1 MVTLP
6 QMSDVETLE
15 DLPPVAHAT
24 IAYLGPVSP
33 HWELRGHFGEE
44 KMLDDFWARVHARL
58 LLLPKHDP
66 QFRRNRERVNR
77 DAERELIRLDW
88 DLGDEEPARQPRREQ
103 APAPVAEAAP
113 PVEAVEAE
121 PVEAEPVEAE
131 SVEAELV
138 EAEPVEAEPVEAEP
152 VEEEAVEAEVEAPE
166 AVEADAPEADAA
178 EAAAAEDAAP
188 EAETAEDE
196 AAPAE
201 EAPAEES

>member
-1 MVTLP
+1 
-6 QMSDVETLE
+6 MSDVETLE

-88 DLGDEEPARQPRREQ
+88 DLGDEEPPRQPRRDE
-103 APAPVAEAAP
+103 APVEVAEAAP
-113 PVEAVEAE
+113 VEEEAA
-121 PVEAEPVEAE
+121 PVEAEEAAPAEAEEVAPVEAE
-131 SVEAELV
+131 A
-138 EAEPVEAEPVEAEP
+138 AP
-152 VEEEAVEAEVEAPE
+152 VEEEAAPAEAE
-166 AVEADAPEADAA
+166 
-178 EAAAAEDAAP
+178 
-188 EAETAEDE
+188 E

-201 EAPAEES
+201 DA

>member
-103 APAPVAEAAP
+103 PAPVAEAAP
-113 PVEAVEAE
+113 PAEAA
-121 PVEAEPVEAE
+121 
-131 SVEAELV
+131 

-196 AAPAE
+196 VAPAE